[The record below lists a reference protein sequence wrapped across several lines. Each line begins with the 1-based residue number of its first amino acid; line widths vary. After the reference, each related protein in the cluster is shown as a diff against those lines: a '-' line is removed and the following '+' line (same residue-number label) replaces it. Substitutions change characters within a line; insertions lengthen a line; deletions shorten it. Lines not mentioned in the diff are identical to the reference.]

1 MRLLGWVWVLWVQPF
16 SAQPSKVPSMG
27 PSRARVTP
35 VEEERGKPTLVE
47 ARHQE
52 EEQEEGSRRL
62 MGTRGFSC
70 LQGKAVPV
78 IPMGGKEGKLLAR
91 MSLAQGSLVDSLVEL
106 PTVATAVTTP
116 SPSTT
121 MASTVTSR
129 TRASTTP
136 ASTTKAPTTRT
147 RASTTRTRASTTP
160 APTARTD
167 ASVTTARP
175 SVTRMVSYM
184 VRARGA
190 TARGAS
196 GATPPA
202 GATTAA
208 TSRPPRGS
216 QATPGPTELAAVKD
230 DDTNVLWHYLNSEL
244 LKLEIHMC

>member
-1 MRLLGWVWVLWVQPF
+1 MGGWVWVLWVQPF

-52 EEQEEGSRRL
+52 EEEGEGSRRL
-62 MGTRGFSC
+62 MWTRGFSC
-70 LQGKAVPV
+70 LQGKAAPV

-121 MASTVTSR
+121 MAST
-129 TRASTTP
+129 AP
-136 ASTTKAPTTRT
+136 ASTTKAPTSRT
-147 RASTTRTRASTTP
+147 KASTTRTRASTTP

-175 SVTRMVSYM
+175 SVTRM
-184 VRARGA
+184 G
-190 TARGAS
+190 
-196 GATPPA
+196 
-202 GATTAA
+202 
-208 TSRPPRGS
+208 
-216 QATPGPTELAAVKD
+216 
-230 DDTNVLWHYLNSEL
+230 
-244 LKLEIHMC
+244 

>member
-52 EEQEEGSRRL
+52 EEEEEGSRRL
-62 MGTRGFSC
+62 MWTRGFSC
-70 LQGKAVPV
+70 LQGKAAPV

-136 ASTTKAPTTRT
+136 ASTTKAPTSRTKASTTRT

-175 SVTRMVSYM
+175 SVTRM
-184 VRARGA
+184 G
-190 TARGAS
+190 
-196 GATPPA
+196 
-202 GATTAA
+202 
-208 TSRPPRGS
+208 
-216 QATPGPTELAAVKD
+216 
-230 DDTNVLWHYLNSEL
+230 
-244 LKLEIHMC
+244 

>member
-52 EEQEEGSRRL
+52 EEEEGSRRL
-62 MGTRGFSC
+62 MWTRGFSC
-70 LQGKAVPV
+70 LQGKAAPV

-121 MASTVTSR
+121 MASTATSRTRASTTRAPTSR

-136 ASTTKAPTTRT
+136 ASTTPASTTKAPT
-147 RASTTRTRASTTP
+147 SRTRASTTP

-190 TARGAS
+190 TTRGAS
-196 GATPPA
+196 GATPTA
-202 GATTAA
+202 GATTSA

-230 DDTNVLWHYLNSEL
+230 NETNG
-244 LKLEIHMC
+244 II

>member
-1 MRLLGWVWVLWVQPF
+1 MHWTEALLGWVWVLWVQPF

-52 EEQEEGSRRL
+52 EEEEGSRRL
-62 MGTRGFSC
+62 MWTRGFSC
-70 LQGKAVPV
+70 LQGKAAPV

-121 MASTVTSR
+121 MASTATS
-129 TRASTTP
+129 
-136 ASTTKAPTTRT
+136 RT

-175 SVTRMVSYM
+175 SVT
-184 VRARGA
+184 
-190 TARGAS
+190 
-196 GATPPA
+196 
-202 GATTAA
+202 
-208 TSRPPRGS
+208 
-216 QATPGPTELAAVKD
+216 
-230 DDTNVLWHYLNSEL
+230 
-244 LKLEIHMC
+244 

>member
-1 MRLLGWVWVLWVQPF
+1 MGGWVWVPWVQPF

-52 EEQEEGSRRL
+52 EEEEEGSRRL
-62 MGTRGFSC
+62 MWTRGFSC
-70 LQGKAVPV
+70 LQGKAAPV

-121 MASTVTSR
+121 MASTATSR

-136 ASTTKAPTTRT
+136 ASTTRT

-160 APTARTD
+160 A
-167 ASVTTARP
+167 
-175 SVTRMVSYM
+175 
-184 VRARGA
+184 
-190 TARGAS
+190 
-196 GATPPA
+196 
-202 GATTAA
+202 
-208 TSRPPRGS
+208 
-216 QATPGPTELAAVKD
+216 
-230 DDTNVLWHYLNSEL
+230 
-244 LKLEIHMC
+244 

>member
-1 MRLLGWVWVLWVQPF
+1 
-16 SAQPSKVPSMG
+16 MG

-52 EEQEEGSRRL
+52 EEEEEEGSRRL
-62 MGTRGFSC
+62 MWTRGFSC
-70 LQGKAVPV
+70 LQGKAAPV

-121 MASTVTSR
+121 RASTTRAPTSR

-136 ASTTKAPTTRT
+136 ASTTPASTTKAPT
-147 RASTTRTRASTTP
+147 SRTRASTTP

-175 SVTRMVSYM
+175 SVTRM
-184 VRARGA
+184 G
-190 TARGAS
+190 
-196 GATPPA
+196 
-202 GATTAA
+202 
-208 TSRPPRGS
+208 
-216 QATPGPTELAAVKD
+216 
-230 DDTNVLWHYLNSEL
+230 
-244 LKLEIHMC
+244 

>member
-1 MRLLGWVWVLWVQPF
+1 MGTDVDEKLFFGGDTPSLTGNQALFGWVWVPWVQPF

-52 EEQEEGSRRL
+52 EEEVEGSKGL
-62 MGTRGFSC
+62 MWTRGFSC
-70 LQGKAVPV
+70 LQDKAAPV

-106 PTVATAVTTP
+106 PTVATVVTTP

-121 MASTVTSR
+121 MASTTMALTATSR

-136 ASTTKAPTTRT
+136 ASTTKAPTSRTKASTTRT

-160 APTARTD
+160 APPARTD
-167 ASVTTARP
+167 ASVTTAR
-175 SVTRMVSYM
+175 
-184 VRARGA
+184 
-190 TARGAS
+190 
-196 GATPPA
+196 
-202 GATTAA
+202 
-208 TSRPPRGS
+208 
-216 QATPGPTELAAVKD
+216 
-230 DDTNVLWHYLNSEL
+230 
-244 LKLEIHMC
+244 

>member
-1 MRLLGWVWVLWVQPF
+1 
-16 SAQPSKVPSMG
+16 MG

-52 EEQEEGSRRL
+52 EEEEEGSRRL
-62 MGTRGFSC
+62 MWTRGFSC
-70 LQGKAVPV
+70 LQGKAAPV

-121 MASTVTSR
+121 MASTATSR
-129 TRASTTP
+129 TRAS
-136 ASTTKAPTTRT
+136 TTRT

-167 ASVTTARP
+167 ASVTT
-175 SVTRMVSYM
+175 
-184 VRARGA
+184 
-190 TARGAS
+190 
-196 GATPPA
+196 
-202 GATTAA
+202 
-208 TSRPPRGS
+208 
-216 QATPGPTELAAVKD
+216 
-230 DDTNVLWHYLNSEL
+230 
-244 LKLEIHMC
+244 